1 MMSIGVGSLELA
13 PILFFAIRIEKALVL
28 RYFVRNRNDGKT
40 YGFFVVFERKQI
52 FTEFLKDKILQ
63 IFQKLLLDFLPI
75 IRYDMVDIKIGLM
88 LEVRSQSAEILPDT
102 KNQENVNVLLFK
114 YNREEPCKKIQKK
127 YNKNKYTNAKMY

>member
-63 IFQKLLLDFLPI
+63 IYQKLLLDFLPI

-88 LEVRSQSAEILPDT
+88 LEVRS
-102 KNQENVNVLLFK
+102 
-114 YNREEPCKKIQKK
+114 
-127 YNKNKYTNAKMY
+127 

>member
-13 PILFFAIRIEKALVL
+13 PILFLAIRIEKALVL

-75 IRYDMVDIKIGLM
+75 IRY
-88 LEVRSQSAEILPDT
+88 
-102 KNQENVNVLLFK
+102 
-114 YNREEPCKKIQKK
+114 
-127 YNKNKYTNAKMY
+127 

>member
-1 MMSIGVGSLELA
+1 MSIGVGSLELA
-13 PILFFAIRIEKALVL
+13 PILFLAIRIEKALVL

-114 YNREEPCKKIQKK
+114 YNRKEPCKKIQKK